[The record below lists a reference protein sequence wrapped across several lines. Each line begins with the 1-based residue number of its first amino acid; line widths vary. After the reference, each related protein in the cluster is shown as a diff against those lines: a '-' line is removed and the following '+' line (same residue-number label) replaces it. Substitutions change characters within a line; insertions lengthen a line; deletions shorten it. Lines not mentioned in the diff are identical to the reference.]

1 VCQWTAGATIV
12 GVVPSFDADCLAAT
26 FARHGVKPGWND
38 ELVDVVP
45 LATAAVRAVRPS
57 AGTDLRGAVQAM
69 RGQAA
74 DRSPAPHGVGRRPL
88 AIRWY
93 DRLREMRPL
102 GQPDA

>member
-1 VCQWTAGATIV
+1 
-12 GVVPSFDADCLAAT
+12 VVPSFDADCLAAT

-57 AGTDLRGAVQAM
+57 AGTDLRGAVQ
-69 RGQAA
+69 GCGVKPPTAA
-74 DRSPAPHGVGRRPL
+74 QRHTALGDARW

-93 DRLREMRPL
+93 DRRREMRPL